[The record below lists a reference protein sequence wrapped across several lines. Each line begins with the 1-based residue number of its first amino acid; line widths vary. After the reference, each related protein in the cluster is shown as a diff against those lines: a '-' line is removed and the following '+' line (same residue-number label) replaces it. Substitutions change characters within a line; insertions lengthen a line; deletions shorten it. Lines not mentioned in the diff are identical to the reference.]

1 MNLVALAVA
10 RCQKTSMRTI
20 SHYCIQLKCKGK
32 LQAVLCVGVE
42 SIHLRQIP
50 QEASQPFSSGA
61 DQGGGELAAMIAD
74 LPDHIFPKFL
84 RRDGRNDGM
93 ALDRRSG
100 LLY

>member
-1 MNLVALAVA
+1 M
-10 RCQKTSMRTI
+10 
-20 SHYCIQLKCKGK
+20 
-32 LQAVLCVGVE
+32 LCVGVE